1 MIKSIVK
8 DTFFLQIPCSIA
20 SLEDEGILQD
30 LKDTLLAHKE
40 SCVGLA
46 ANMIGYSKCMIIIS
60 PGIVMINPV
69 IVKASGEYNTVEGCL
84 SLPGTRQTKRYKKIT
99 VQYEDEH
106 FHKKTGVYTGS
117 VAHIIQHETD
127 HLHGILI

>member
-1 MIKSIVK
+1 MIRSIVK
-8 DTFFLQIPCSIA
+8 DTFFLQIPCSSA
-20 SLEDEGILQD
+20 SVEDEGIIQD

-46 ANMIGYSKCMIIIS
+46 ANMIGYPKCMIIIS
-60 PGIVMINPV
+60 PGIVMINPE
-69 IVKASGEYNTVEGCL
+69 IIAKSNEYSTFEGCL
-84 SLPGTRQTKRYKKIT
+84 SLPGTRLAKRYKKIT

-106 FHKKTGVYTGS
+106 FHKKTGVYTGN
-117 VAHIIQHETD
+117 VAQIIQHETD

>member
-1 MIKSIVK
+1 MIRSIVK
-8 DTFFLQIPCSIA
+8 DTFFLQIPCS
-20 SLEDEGILQD
+20 SVSVEDKGILQD

-46 ANMIGYSKCMIIIS
+46 ANMIGYPKCMIIIS

-69 IVKASGEYNTVEGCL
+69 IVKASGEYSTVEGCL
-84 SLPGTRQTKRYKKIT
+84 SLPGTRQAKRYKKIT

-106 FHKKTGVYTGS
+106 FHKKTGVYTGN
-117 VAHIIQHETD
+117 VAQIIQHETD

>member
-1 MIKSIVK
+1 MIRSIVK
-8 DTFFLQIPCSIA
+8 DTFFLQIPCSSA
-20 SLEDEGILQD
+20 SLEDEGIIQD

-46 ANMIGYSKCMIIIS
+46 ANMIGYPKCMIIIS

-69 IVKASGEYNTVEGCL
+69 IVKASGEYSTVEGCL
-84 SLPGTRQTKRYKKIT
+84 SLPGARQAKRYKKIT

-106 FHKKTGVYTGS
+106 FHKKTGVYTGN
-117 VAHIIQHETD
+117 VAQIIQHETD